1 MGMDYFKHLYLALK
15 LLLHLAVE
23 NNVNISTIVVKRAF

>member
-15 LLLHLAVE
+15 LLFHLAVE